1 MMGDLVIDTQI
12 VVWYFRDPQI
22 RSVLAQAAIV
32 AAQQSGNTIYVSSI
46 TIVEL
51 VYLIEK
57 NRVPDEVL
65 VMLREALDDDT
76 TAFELVELSR
86 GVADELEN
94 IDRSIVADMP
104 DRIVAATA
112 KHLGVPLVT
121 SDGDIRKLTNVET
134 IW

>member
-1 MMGDLVIDTQI
+1 MDIVVDTNI

-22 RSVLAQAAIV
+22 ASAAAQSAIV
-32 AAQQSGNTIYVSSI
+32 ATQENGDTIHVSSI

-51 VYLIEK
+51 TYLIEK
-57 NRVPDEVL
+57 NRIPKEVL
-65 VMLREALDDDT
+65 ATLRKALDDET
-76 TAFELVELSR
+76 TAFELAALSR

-94 IDRSIVADMP
+94 IDRSIVRDMP

-112 KHLGVPLVT
+112 MHLGIPLVT
-121 SDGDIRKLTNVET
+121 SDGNIQKLSNVET